1 MVCMAWTL
9 AFDFAPAC
17 PKAAFFGNSQCE
29 TKTSASGAESRAK
42 MARMHIDRLWKYDA
56 ALGSRLPHGTRHEIY
71 ARKPLD
77 TAGQNNFNIYE
88 AEIFQCLRVSRGLF
102 WRWSPYTVQ
111 ETTLYVHLTSFFGN
125 FVGQL

>member
-1 MVCMAWTL
+1 
-9 AFDFAPAC
+9 
-17 PKAAFFGNSQCE
+17 
-29 TKTSASGAESRAK
+29 

-56 ALGSRLPHGTRHEIY
+56 ALGSLLPHGTRYEIY

-88 AEIFQCLRVSRGLF
+88 AEIFQCLRVSSGLF

-111 ETTLYVHLTSFFGN
+111 ETTLYT
-125 FVGQL
+125 

>member
-1 MVCMAWTL
+1 
-9 AFDFAPAC
+9 
-17 PKAAFFGNSQCE
+17 
-29 TKTSASGAESRAK
+29 

-71 ARKPLD
+71 AREPLD

-88 AEIFQCLRVSRGLF
+88 AEIFQCLRDSSGLF

-111 ETTLYVHLTSFFGN
+111 ETTLYTWRPFRKLCRSIVTPPSDTDWSLEWHEILHHWNDRARTFAQTAGL
-125 FVGQL
+125 QP